1 MLSWKKIEDLDL
13 KEMAAKTKIE
23 LDFLKALAKKDF
35 ATLNRFNV
43 HGFIKILSREYE
55 LDFTDFNEE
64 FETYLSENNL
74 NDAATKP
81 KMITPKLDAYT
92 QKSTSFASFVV
103 IILILALI
111 GFGIYYFDHIKSF
124 FQDEQNNSS
133 VTVVDIIGQA
143 QTNLKA
149 LENNVV
155 VIDNQAEENNT
166 EANLTQV
173 QETVQDLDLNNT
185 KKEVKQISTIENN
198 TKKEVK
204 QISTIENNT
213 SIKEEN
219 LSKNDSLAK
228 INQENTQILKPLNK
242 EAHFKASG
250 KIWVGLI
257 DLSNYKKTSLVKE
270 NDFNLSLEVN
280 RLVLTGAA
288 ALSVFDENGK
298 EQKFPAG
305 NSKRFLI
312 KDGKITS
319 ISIAEFMKLNKGKE
333 W

>member
-1 MLSWKKIEDLDL
+1 MLNWKKIEDLNL
-13 KEMAAKTKIE
+13 KEVARTKIE
-23 LDFLKALAKKDF
+23 LEFLEALVKKDF

-43 HGFIKILSREYE
+43 RGFVKILSREYE

-64 FETYLSENNL
+64 FETYLNENNL
-74 NDAATKP
+74 NDTTTKP
-81 KMITPKLDAYT
+81 KMITPKLDAYS
-92 QKSTSFASFVV
+92 QKSTSFVSFIIIV
-103 IILILALI
+103 IIIALI
-111 GFGIYYFDHIKSF
+111 GFGIYYFDYIKSF
-124 FQDEQNNSS
+124 FQKDQNNSS
-133 VTVVDIIGQA
+133 AAVVDIIGKA
-143 QTNLKA
+143 QSNLKA

-155 VIDNQAEENNT
+155 VIDNQAEENET
-166 EANLTQV
+166 EANLTQI
-173 QETVQDLDLNNT
+173 QNTELNNT
-185 KKEVKQISTIENN
+185 KEEIKQISTTPNN
-198 TKKEVK
+198 T
-204 QISTIENNT
+204 NAN
-213 SIKEEN
+213 EEN
-219 LSKNDSLAK
+219 LSTNDSLATT
-228 INQENTQILKPLNK
+228 NQEVAEVSKALNK

-250 KIWVGLI
+250 KIWIGLI
-257 DLSNYKKTSLVKE
+257 DLSNYRKTSLVKE

-319 ISIAEFMKLNKGKE
+319 ISAAEFMKLNKGKE

>member
-1 MLSWKKIEDLDL
+1 MLNWKKIEDLNL
-13 KEMAAKTKIE
+13 KEVAARTKIE
-23 LDFLKALAKKDF
+23 LEFLEALVKKDF

-43 HGFIKILSREYE
+43 RGFVKILSREYE

-64 FETYLSENNL
+64 FETYLNENNL
-74 NDAATKP
+74 NDTTTKP
-81 KMITPKLDAYT
+81 KMITPKLDAYS
-92 QKSTSFASFVV
+92 QKSTSFVSFIIIV
-103 IILILALI
+103 IIIALI
-111 GFGIYYFDHIKSF
+111 GFGIYYFDYIKSF
-124 FQDEQNNSS
+124 FQKDQNNSS
-133 VTVVDIIGQA
+133 AAVVDIIGKA
-143 QTNLKA
+143 QSNLKA

-155 VIDNQAEENNT
+155 VIDNQAEENET
-166 EANLTQV
+166 EANLTQIKNT
-173 QETVQDLDLNNT
+173 ELNNT
-185 KKEVKQISTIENN
+185 KEEIKQISTTPNN
-198 TKKEVK
+198 T
-204 QISTIENNT
+204 NAN
-213 SIKEEN
+213 EEN
-219 LSKNDSLAK
+219 LSTNDSLATT
-228 INQENTQILKPLNK
+228 NQEVAEVSKALNK

-250 KIWVGLI
+250 KIWIGLI
-257 DLSNYKKTSLVKE
+257 DLSNYRKTGLVKE

-319 ISIAEFMKLNKGKE
+319 ISAAEFMKLNKGKE

>member
-1 MLSWKKIEDLDL
+1 MLNWKKIEDLNL
-13 KEMAAKTKIE
+13 KEVAARTKIE
-23 LDFLKALAKKDF
+23 LKFLEALVKKDF

-43 HGFIKILSREYE
+43 RGFVKILSREYE

-64 FETYLSENNL
+64 FETYLNENNL
-74 NDAATKP
+74 NDTTTKP
-81 KMITPKLDAYT
+81 KMITPKLDAYS
-92 QKSTSFASFVV
+92 QKSTSFVSFIIIV
-103 IILILALI
+103 IIIALI
-111 GFGIYYFDHIKSF
+111 GFGIYYFDYIKSF
-124 FQDEQNNSS
+124 FQKDQNNSS
-133 VTVVDIIGQA
+133 AAVVDIIGKA
-143 QTNLKA
+143 QSNLKA

-155 VIDNQAEENNT
+155 VIDNQAEENET
-166 EANLTQV
+166 EANLTQI
-173 QETVQDLDLNNT
+173 QNTELNNT
-185 KKEVKQISTIENN
+185 KEEIKQISTTPNN
-198 TKKEVK
+198 T
-204 QISTIENNT
+204 NAN
-213 SIKEEN
+213 EEN
-219 LSKNDSLAK
+219 LSTNDSLATT
-228 INQENTQILKPLNK
+228 NQEVAEVSKALNK

-250 KIWVGLI
+250 KIWIGLI
-257 DLSNYKKTSLVKE
+257 DLSNYRKTSLVKE

-319 ISIAEFMKLNKGKE
+319 ISAAEFMKLNKGKE

>member
-173 QETVQDLDLNNT
+173 QETAQDLDL
-185 KKEVKQISTIENN
+185 NN

-228 INQENTQILKPLNK
+228 INQENTQASKPLNK
-242 EAHFKASG
+242 EAYFKASG

-257 DLSNYKKTSLVKE
+257 DLSNYRKTSLVKE

-288 ALSVFDENGK
+288 ALSVFDESGK

-319 ISIAEFMKLNKGKE
+319 ISVAEFMKLNKGKE

>member
-74 NDAATKP
+74 NDTATKP

-166 EANLTQV
+166 ESNLTQV
-173 QETVQDLDLNNT
+173 QETVQDLDL
-185 KKEVKQISTIENN
+185 NN

-257 DLSNYKKTSLVKE
+257 DLSNYRKTSLVKE

-288 ALSVFDENGK
+288 ALSVFDESGK

-319 ISIAEFMKLNKGKE
+319 ISVAEFMKLNKGKE

>member
-1 MLSWKKIEDLDL
+1 MLNWKKIEDLNL
-13 KEMAAKTKIE
+13 KEVAARTKIE
-23 LDFLKALAKKDF
+23 LEFLEALVKKDF

-43 HGFIKILSREYE
+43 RGFVKILSREYE

-64 FETYLSENNL
+64 FETYLNENNL
-74 NDAATKP
+74 NDTTTKP
-81 KMITPKLDAYT
+81 KMITPKLDAYS
-92 QKSTSFASFVV
+92 QKSTSFVSFIIIV
-103 IILILALI
+103 IIIALI
-111 GFGIYYFDHIKSF
+111 GFGIYYFDYIKSF
-124 FQDEQNNSS
+124 FQKDQNNSS
-133 VTVVDIIGQA
+133 AAVVDIIGKA
-143 QTNLKA
+143 QSNLKA

-155 VIDNQAEENNT
+155 VIDNQAEENET
-166 EANLTQV
+166 EANLTQI
-173 QETVQDLDLNNT
+173 QNTELNNT
-185 KKEVKQISTIENN
+185 KEAIKQISTTPNN
-198 TKKEVK
+198 T
-204 QISTIENNT
+204 NAN
-213 SIKEEN
+213 EEN
-219 LSKNDSLAK
+219 LSTNDSLATT
-228 INQENTQILKPLNK
+228 NQEVAEVSKALNK

-250 KIWVGLI
+250 KIWIGLI
-257 DLSNYKKTSLVKE
+257 DLSNYRKTGLVKE

-319 ISIAEFMKLNKGKE
+319 ISAAEFMKLNKGKE

>member
-1 MLSWKKIEDLDL
+1 MLNCKKIEDLNL
-13 KEMAAKTKIE
+13 KEVAARTKIE
-23 LDFLKALAKKDF
+23 LEFLEALVKKDF

-43 HGFIKILSREYE
+43 RGFVKILSREYE

-64 FETYLSENNL
+64 FETYLNENNL
-74 NDAATKP
+74 NDTTTKP
-81 KMITPKLDAYT
+81 KMITPKLDAYS
-92 QKSTSFASFVV
+92 QKSTSFVSFIIIV
-103 IILILALI
+103 IIIALI
-111 GFGIYYFDHIKSF
+111 GFGIYYFDYIKSF
-124 FQDEQNNSS
+124 FQKDQNNSS
-133 VTVVDIIGQA
+133 AAVVDIIGKA
-143 QTNLKA
+143 QSNLKA

-155 VIDNQAEENNT
+155 VIDNQAEENET
-166 EANLTQV
+166 EANLTQI
-173 QETVQDLDLNNT
+173 QNTELNNT
-185 KKEVKQISTIENN
+185 KEEIKQISTTPNN
-198 TKKEVK
+198 T
-204 QISTIENNT
+204 NAN
-213 SIKEEN
+213 EEN
-219 LSKNDSLAK
+219 LSTNDSLATT
-228 INQENTQILKPLNK
+228 NQEVAEVSKALNK

-250 KIWVGLI
+250 KIWIGLI
-257 DLSNYKKTSLVKE
+257 DLSNYRKTGLVKE

-319 ISIAEFMKLNKGKE
+319 ISAAEFMKLNKGKE

>member
-1 MLSWKKIEDLDL
+1 MLNWKKIEDLNL
-13 KEMAAKTKIE
+13 KEVAARTKIE
-23 LDFLKALAKKDF
+23 LEFLEALVKKDF

-43 HGFIKILSREYE
+43 RGFVKILSREYE

-64 FETYLSENNL
+64 FETYLNENNL
-74 NDAATKP
+74 NDTTTKP
-81 KMITPKLDAYT
+81 KMITPKLDAYS
-92 QKSTSFASFVV
+92 QKSTSFVSFIIIV
-103 IILILALI
+103 IIITLI
-111 GFGIYYFDHIKSF
+111 GFGIYYFDYIKSF
-124 FQDEQNNSS
+124 FQKDQNNSS
-133 VTVVDIIGQA
+133 AAVVDIIGKA
-143 QTNLKA
+143 QSNLKA

-155 VIDNQAEENNT
+155 VIDNQAEENET
-166 EANLTQV
+166 EANLTQI
-173 QETVQDLDLNNT
+173 QNTELNNT
-185 KKEVKQISTIENN
+185 KEEIKQISTTPNN
-198 TKKEVK
+198 T
-204 QISTIENNT
+204 NAN
-213 SIKEEN
+213 EEN
-219 LSKNDSLAK
+219 LSTNDSLATT
-228 INQENTQILKPLNK
+228 NQEVAEVSKALNK

-250 KIWVGLI
+250 KIWIGLI
-257 DLSNYKKTSLVKE
+257 DLSNYRKTSLVKE

-319 ISIAEFMKLNKGKE
+319 ISAAEFMKLNKGKE

>member
-1 MLSWKKIEDLDL
+1 MLNWKKIEDLNL
-13 KEMAAKTKIE
+13 KEVAARTKIE
-23 LDFLKALAKKDF
+23 LEFLEALVKKDF

-43 HGFIKILSREYE
+43 RGFVKILSREYE

-64 FETYLSENNL
+64 FETYLNENNL
-74 NDAATKP
+74 NDTTTKP
-81 KMITPKLDAYT
+81 KMITPKLDAYS
-92 QKSTSFASFVV
+92 QKSTSFVSFIIIV
-103 IILILALI
+103 IIIALI
-111 GFGIYYFDHIKSF
+111 GFGIYYFDYIKSF
-124 FQDEQNNSS
+124 FQKDQNNSS
-133 VTVVDIIGQA
+133 AAVVDIIGKA
-143 QTNLKA
+143 QSNLKA

-155 VIDNQAEENNT
+155 VIDNQAEENET
-166 EANLTQV
+166 EANLTQI
-173 QETVQDLDLNNT
+173 QNTELNNT
-185 KKEVKQISTIENN
+185 KEEIKQISTIPNN
-198 TKKEVK
+198 T
-204 QISTIENNT
+204 NAN
-213 SIKEEN
+213 EEN
-219 LSKNDSLAK
+219 LSTNDSLATT
-228 INQENTQILKPLNK
+228 NQEVAEVSKALNK

-250 KIWVGLI
+250 KIWIGLI
-257 DLSNYKKTSLVKE
+257 DLSNYRKTSLVKE

-319 ISIAEFMKLNKGKE
+319 ISAAEFMKLNKGKE

>member
-1 MLSWKKIEDLDL
+1 MLNWKKIEDLNL
-13 KEMAAKTKIE
+13 KEVAARTKIE
-23 LDFLKALAKKDF
+23 LEFLEALVKKDF

-43 HGFIKILSREYE
+43 RGFVKILSREYE

-64 FETYLSENNL
+64 FETYLNENNL
-74 NDAATKP
+74 NDTTTKP
-81 KMITPKLDAYT
+81 KMITPKLDAYS
-92 QKSTSFASFVV
+92 QKSTSFVSFIIIV
-103 IILILALI
+103 IIIALI
-111 GFGIYYFDHIKSF
+111 GFGIYYFDYIKSF
-124 FQDEQNNSS
+124 FQKDQNNSS
-133 VTVVDIIGQA
+133 AAVVDIIGKA
-143 QTNLKA
+143 QSNLKA

-155 VIDNQAEENNT
+155 VIDNQAEENET
-166 EANLTQV
+166 EANLTQI
-173 QETVQDLDLNNT
+173 QNTELNNT
-185 KKEVKQISTIENN
+185 KEEIKQISTTPNN
-198 TKKEVK
+198 T
-204 QISTIENNT
+204 NAD
-213 SIKEEN
+213 EEN
-219 LSKNDSLAK
+219 LSTNDSLATT
-228 INQENTQILKPLNK
+228 NQEVAEVSKALNK

-250 KIWVGLI
+250 KIWIGLI
-257 DLSNYKKTSLVKE
+257 DLSNYRKTGLVKE

-319 ISIAEFMKLNKGKE
+319 ISAAEFMKLNKGKE

>member
-1 MLSWKKIEDLDL
+1 MLNWKKIEDLNL
-13 KEMAAKTKIE
+13 KEVAARTKIE
-23 LDFLKALAKKDF
+23 LEFLEALVKKDF

-43 HGFIKILSREYE
+43 RGFVKILSREYE

-64 FETYLSENNL
+64 FETYLNENNL
-74 NDAATKP
+74 NDTTTKP
-81 KMITPKLDAYT
+81 KMITPKLDAYS
-92 QKSTSFASFVV
+92 QKSTSFVSFIIIV
-103 IILILALI
+103 IIIALI
-111 GFGIYYFDHIKSF
+111 GFGIYYFDYIKSF
-124 FQDEQNNSS
+124 FQKDQNNSS
-133 VTVVDIIGQA
+133 AAVVDIIGKA
-143 QTNLKA
+143 QSNLKA

-155 VIDNQAEENNT
+155 VIDNQAEENET
-166 EANLTQV
+166 EANLTQI
-173 QETVQDLDLNNT
+173 QNTELNNT
-185 KKEVKQISTIENN
+185 KEEIKQISTTPNN
-198 TKKEVK
+198 T
-204 QISTIENNT
+204 NAN
-213 SIKEEN
+213 EEN
-219 LSKNDSLAK
+219 LSTNDSLATT
-228 INQENTQILKPLNK
+228 NQEVAEVSKALNK

-250 KIWVGLI
+250 KIWIGLI
-257 DLSNYKKTSLVKE
+257 DLSNYRKTSLVKE

-319 ISIAEFMKLNKGKE
+319 ISAAEFMKLNKDKE

>member
-1 MLSWKKIEDLDL
+1 MLNWKKIEDLNL
-13 KEMAAKTKIE
+13 KEVAARTKIE
-23 LDFLKALAKKDF
+23 LEFLEALVKKDF

-43 HGFIKILSREYE
+43 RGFVKILSREYE

-64 FETYLSENNL
+64 FETYLNENNL
-74 NDAATKP
+74 NDTTTKP
-81 KMITPKLDAYT
+81 KMITPKLDAYS
-92 QKSTSFASFVV
+92 QKSTSFVSFIIIV
-103 IILILALI
+103 IIIALI
-111 GFGIYYFDHIKSF
+111 GFGIYYFDYIKSF
-124 FQDEQNNSS
+124 FQKDQNNSS
-133 VTVVDIIGQA
+133 TAVVDIIGKA
-143 QTNLKA
+143 QSNLKA

-155 VIDNQAEENNT
+155 VIDNQAEENET
-166 EANLTQV
+166 EANLTQI
-173 QETVQDLDLNNT
+173 QNTELNNT
-185 KKEVKQISTIENN
+185 KEEIKQISTTPNN
-198 TKKEVK
+198 T
-204 QISTIENNT
+204 NAN
-213 SIKEEN
+213 EEN
-219 LSKNDSLAK
+219 LSTNDSLATT
-228 INQENTQILKPLNK
+228 NQEVAEVSKALNK

-250 KIWVGLI
+250 KIWIGLI
-257 DLSNYKKTSLVKE
+257 DLSNYRKTSLVKE

-319 ISIAEFMKLNKGKE
+319 ISAAEFMKLNKGKE

>member
-198 TKKEVK
+198 T
-204 QISTIENNT
+204 

-288 ALSVFDENGK
+288 ALSVFDESGK

>member
-1 MLSWKKIEDLDL
+1 MLNWKKIEDLNL
-13 KEMAAKTKIE
+13 KEVAARTKIE
-23 LDFLKALAKKDF
+23 LEFLEALVKKDF

-43 HGFIKILSREYE
+43 RGFVKILSREYE

-64 FETYLSENNL
+64 FETYLNENNL
-74 NDAATKP
+74 NDTTTKP
-81 KMITPKLDAYT
+81 KMITPKLDAYS
-92 QKSTSFASFVV
+92 QKSTSFVSFIIIV
-103 IILILALI
+103 IIIALI
-111 GFGIYYFDHIKSF
+111 GFGIYYFDYIKSF
-124 FQDEQNNSS
+124 FQKDQNNSS
-133 VTVVDIIGQA
+133 AAVVDIIGKA
-143 QTNLKA
+143 QSSLKA

-155 VIDNQAEENNT
+155 VIDNQAEENET
-166 EANLTQV
+166 EANLTQI
-173 QETVQDLDLNNT
+173 QNTELNNT
-185 KKEVKQISTIENN
+185 KEEIKQISTTPNN
-198 TKKEVK
+198 T
-204 QISTIENNT
+204 NAN
-213 SIKEEN
+213 EEN
-219 LSKNDSLAK
+219 LSTNDSLATT
-228 INQENTQILKPLNK
+228 NQEVAEVSKALNK

-250 KIWVGLI
+250 KIWIGLI
-257 DLSNYKKTSLVKE
+257 DLSNYRKTGLVKE

-319 ISIAEFMKLNKGKE
+319 ISAAEFMKLNKGKE

>member
-74 NDAATKP
+74 NDATTKP

-198 TKKEVK
+198 T
-204 QISTIENNT
+204 

-257 DLSNYKKTSLVKE
+257 DLSNYRKTSLVKE

-288 ALSVFDENGK
+288 ALSVFDESGK

-319 ISIAEFMKLNKGKE
+319 ISVAEFMKLNKGKE

>member
-1 MLSWKKIEDLDL
+1 MLNWKKIEDLNL
-13 KEMAAKTKIE
+13 KEVAARTKIKLE
-23 LDFLKALAKKDF
+23 FLEALVKKDF

-43 HGFIKILSREYE
+43 RGFVKILSREYE

-64 FETYLSENNL
+64 FETYLNENNL
-74 NDAATKP
+74 NDTTTKP
-81 KMITPKLDAYT
+81 KMITPKLDAYS
-92 QKSTSFASFVV
+92 QKSTSFVSFIIIV
-103 IILILALI
+103 IIIALI
-111 GFGIYYFDHIKSF
+111 GFGIYYFDYIKSF
-124 FQDEQNNSS
+124 FQKDQNNSS
-133 VTVVDIIGQA
+133 AAVVDIIGKA
-143 QTNLKA
+143 QSNLKA

-155 VIDNQAEENNT
+155 VIDNQAEENET
-166 EANLTQV
+166 EANLTQI
-173 QETVQDLDLNNT
+173 QNTELNNT
-185 KKEVKQISTIENN
+185 KEEIKQISTTPNN
-198 TKKEVK
+198 T
-204 QISTIENNT
+204 NAN
-213 SIKEEN
+213 EEN
-219 LSKNDSLAK
+219 LSTNDSLATT
-228 INQENTQILKPLNK
+228 NQEVAEVSKALNK

-250 KIWVGLI
+250 KIWIGLI
-257 DLSNYKKTSLVKE
+257 DLSNYRKTSLVKE

-319 ISIAEFMKLNKGKE
+319 ISAAEFMKLNKGKE